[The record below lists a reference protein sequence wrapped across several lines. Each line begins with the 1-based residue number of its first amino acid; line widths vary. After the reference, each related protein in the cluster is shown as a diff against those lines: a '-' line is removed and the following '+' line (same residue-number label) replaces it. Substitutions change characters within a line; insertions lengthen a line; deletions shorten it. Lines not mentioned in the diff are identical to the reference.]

1 MEHVRMRDATA
12 VAMHLERTVWRNA
25 MLELAQRLENEGHAA
40 AGSALRAEIGRLCGE
55 PARVKEVA

>member
-25 MLELAQRLENEGHAA
+25 MLELAQRLEG
-40 AGSALRAEIGRLCGE
+40 AGYYEAGRELRTETARLCGA
-55 PARVKEVA
+55 PARVQEVA